1 MNRKAEIGKD
11 NSTREFVSER
21 EMVFMNASMEDKET
35 IYLKMNSYAEVEW
48 DEIKV
53 KDVAKI
59 YAKNKEMEERISQI
73 RIYEFARDAKIAK
86 QNNEKSKITIGVL
99 WVIRKI
105 EECEPHV
112 QIQNIGITDIVIS
125 RLPSLPDN
133 KKKIQNLWYLGK
145 VAFVCMVSFFGS
157 AFTIMAFHNDIGIR
171 KLFQGIYEEIMGR
184 PSSGFTML
192 EIAYSVG
199 LAAGILL
206 FFNHFGKKKFTQDP
220 TPIEVEMK
228 NYENDIC
235 RTLVET
241 ASRKGEELE

>member
-1 MNRKAEIGKD
+1 M
-11 NSTREFVSER
+11 
-21 EMVFMNASMEDKET
+21 
-35 IYLKMNSYAEVEW
+35 
-48 DEIKV
+48 
-53 KDVAKI
+53 
-59 YAKNKEMEERISQI
+59 
-73 RIYEFARDAKIAK
+73 
-86 QNNEKSKITIGVL
+86 
-99 WVIRKI
+99 
-105 EECEPHV
+105 